1 MLQLLGD
8 FRTNFL
14 LVTQRV
20 ILTNLYTRLAEL
32 ECLQVSYIFI

>member
-8 FRTNFL
+8 FRTSFL

-20 ILTNLYTRLAEL
+20 ILTNLYMRLDEL